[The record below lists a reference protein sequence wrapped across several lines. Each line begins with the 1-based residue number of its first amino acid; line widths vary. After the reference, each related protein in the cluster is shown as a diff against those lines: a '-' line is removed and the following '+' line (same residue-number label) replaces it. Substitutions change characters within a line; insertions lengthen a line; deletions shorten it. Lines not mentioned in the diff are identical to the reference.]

1 MFSLGTTQLT
11 GNLLLAPLAG
21 YCDLAF
27 RLAIRPLGG
36 VGLAYTDLI
45 SPRGLLSQKGKSME
59 LIDTAPA
66 DRPLAVQLY
75 GHEPELMADAARW
88 CADHLELV
96 AIDINMGCP
105 VDKVCKKNGGAA
117 LLKNPELAL
126 RMAEQVVRAVDLPVT
141 AKMRLG
147 WDADN
152 IVAPQLA
159 AALENVGIAAIT
171 VHGRTAVQMFRG
183 EADQTGIARVV
194 ETVRRVPVIGNG
206 DVKSPQD
213 VVAMMQRTGCAG
225 VMIGRAALANPW
237 IFRDTQAYLGEHHK
251 PPQDDRLEAGP
262 TKSRTLS
269 TGTIP
274 PPMPMAERVE
284 FIRAHFENQLR
295 LRGERRAIIAFRRWV
310 TYYGKM
316 LGARPRWRERF
327 RQVSSA
333 DQFTKVMAEWMREQ
347 QGTEYHE

>member
-36 VGLAYTDLI
+36 VDLAYTDLI

-66 DRPLAVQLY
+66 DRPLVVQLY

-88 CADHLELV
+88 CADHLELA

-105 VDKVCKKNGGAA
+105 VAKVCKNNGGAA
-117 LLKNPELAL
+117 LLKNPELAVRL
-126 RMAEQVVRAVDLPVT
+126 AERVVHAVSLPVT

-159 AALENVGIAAIT
+159 AALEDVGIAAVT

-183 EADQTGIARVV
+183 ESDQAGIARVV
-194 ETVRRVPVIGNG
+194 EAVRRVPVIGNG

-237 IFRDTQAYLGEHHK
+237 IFRDTQAYLN
-251 PPQDDRLEAGP
+251 
-262 TKSRTLS
+262 

-274 PPMPMAERVE
+274 PAATMAERVE
-284 FIRAHFENQLR
+284 FIHTHFNNQSQLR
-295 LRGERRAIIAFRRWV
+295 GQRRAIITFRQRV
-310 TYYGKM
+310 TWYGKM

-333 DQFTKVMAEWMREQ
+333 DQFAELMAEWMRGQ
-347 QGTEYHE
+347 QAAEYRE